1 MPEDTLRAAAEAKIS
16 GNAKCL
22 LIELARVSDRFGMT
36 EVLNYHD
43 LSERVAVSPAT
54 IYHAINRLIDR
65 GYVVRVERVAK
76 QGSIYRIVA

>member
-1 MPEDTLRAAAEAKIS
+1 
-16 GNAKCL
+16 
-22 LIELARVSDRFGMT
+22 MT